1 LVGVG
6 SGPIYG
12 VAKLVSM
19 NDELATKIIIDAKL
33 LLKFSPNLKLVF
45 LI

>member
-19 NDELATKIIIDAKL
+19 NDELTTKIIIDAKIAAE
-33 LLKFSPNLKLVF
+33 FSPYLKLVF